1 MTDTTPIPPIPGI
14 PTSQLQDYYRIG
26 FDANIGAT
34 TLTLRS
40 DATSIT
46 LSLSS
51 MEVVRLIRMLAAS
64 LDDELDIKYNEDDD
78 EDED

>member
-14 PTSQLQDYYRIG
+14 PSSQLQDYYRIG

-51 MEVVRLIRMLAAS
+51 MEVLRLIRMLAAT
-64 LDDELDIKYNEDDD
+64 LDDELDIKYYDEEDD
-78 EDED
+78 ED

>member
-14 PTSQLQDYYRIG
+14 PSSQLQDYYRVG

-51 MEVVRLIRMLAAS
+51 MEVVRLIRILAAT
-64 LDDELDIKYNEDDD
+64 LDDELDIKYYDDE

>member
-14 PTSQLQDYYRIG
+14 PSSQLQDYYRIG

-40 DATSIT
+40 DATSLT

-51 MEVVRLIRMLAAS
+51 MEVLRLIRMLAAT
-64 LDDELDIKYNEDDD
+64 LDDELDIKYYDEEDD
-78 EDED
+78 ED